1 MSLTL
6 QAVFAALGLFVGMLV
21 FFEMGRRVG
30 IARFASDPEGAAR
43 GAGPVEAG
51 VFGLLGLLLAF
62 AFSGAASRFEGRR
75 HMVTDE
81 ANAIGTAYLRIDVL
95 PDEAQPELRRLF
107 RSYLENRIEVYR
119 AWDDVASTDAKLAEG
134 ATVQRAIW
142 TAAVAAGRRPDATAY
157 APMLLLPALNQMI
170 DITTVRAVARQNHP
184 PKVIYY
190 VLAGLSLVSALLV
203 GHVTAANKVR
213 NWFYLLLF
221 AVTMSITFY
230 LILDLE
236 FPREGLIRV
245 DASDQTM
252 VDLRRLME

>member
-1 MSLTL
+1 MNLTS
-6 QAVFAALGLFVGMLV
+6 QAVLSALGLLLGMLA
-21 FFEMGRRVG
+21 FFELGRRIG
-30 IARFASDPEGAAR
+30 IARFARDPEGSAR

-75 HMVTDE
+75 HMVTEE
-81 ANAIGTAYLRIDVL
+81 ANAIGTAYLRIDVV
-95 PDEAQPELRRLF
+95 PSEAQPELRQLF
-107 RSYLENRIEVYR
+107 RRYLENRIDVYR
-119 AWDDVASTDAKLAEG
+119 EWHDDATTDAKLDEG

-142 TAAVAAGRRPDATAY
+142 TAAVAACRRPDAAAY

-170 DITTVRAVARQNHP
+170 DITTVRAVARLNHP

-221 AVTMSITFY
+221 AGTMAITFY

-252 VDLRRLME
+252 IELRGLME

>member
-1 MSLTL
+1 MNFTWVAMLIAGVLFAAMLLTFEL
-6 QAVFAALGLFVGMLV
+6 GRRIGTAQLAKDPDGLAKGVGAAEGAVFA
-21 FFEMGRRVG
+21 
-30 IARFASDPEGAAR
+30 
-43 GAGPVEAG
+43 
-51 VFGLLGLLLAF
+51 LLGLLMAGT
-62 AFSGAASRFEGRR
+62 FSGAASRFEGRR
-75 HMVTDE
+75 LMIDTE

-95 PDEAQPELRRLF
+95 PDDAQPELRQLF
-107 RSYLENRIEVYR
+107 RRYLENRIEVYR
-119 AWDDVASTDAKLAEG
+119 DWDDVATTDVKLAEG

-142 TAAVAAGRRPDATAY
+142 TAAVAAGRRPDANAY

-184 PKVIYY
+184 PQVIYY

-221 AVTMSITFY
+221 AITMSITFY